1 MKVKICGMRD
11 PQNIRDIALLKPD
24 FMGFIFYPPSPRYL
38 ASAEAFPFDALKDTI
53 TTGVFVNATDSDI
66 VNAIRSYKLK
76 AVQLHGNENQE
87 FCKSIRQ
94 LGVKVLKA
102 VSVADESDLTNLQR
116 YEGTVDYLVLDTK
129 TSQYGGSGTQFNWD
143 LLNAYTVDIPFLL
156 SGGIDEQD
164 AKRIAKLHHPMLAGV
179 DLNSRFE
186 LEPGLKNVEKVNR
199 FLDRMRSIN
208 I

>member
-38 ASAEAFPFDALKDTI
+38 ASAEAFPFDSLKDTI

>member
-11 PQNIRDIALLKPD
+11 PQNIREVALLKPD
-24 FMGFIFYPPSPRYL
+24 FMGFIFYPASPRYL
-38 ASAEAFPFDALKDTI
+38 ASAEAFPFDALKVTI

-129 TSQYGGSGTQFNWD
+129 TKQYGGSGSQFNWD
-143 LLNAYTVDIPFLL
+143 LLNAYTADIPFLL

-164 AKRIAKLHHPMLAGV
+164 SKRIAQLHHPMLAGV

-199 FLDRMRSIN
+199 FLDRMRSKN